1 MLADTPDFSAV
12 RRVLVV
18 KLRHHGDVL
27 LASPVFTVL
36 KNHLPQVEIDALV
49 YRDTQEM
56 LTLHP
61 AIENVFTVDRQW
73 KNDGLLKQMGAEVK
87 LLQMLRARHYDLII
101 HLTEHPRGAWLSRLL
116 GVRLNVAGDYPRR
129 GRLWRSS
136 FTHLYRLPHTPRHT
150 VEVHLDALRRM
161 GIYPNPDERGL
172 VLIAGKEADDFI
184 ASLMTQQ
191 YLMSKGFIHLHPAS
205 RWSFKCWTVEKY
217 AEMINIL
224 QAAGEQIVITA
235 APDQKEMRMVGAI
248 RDRVRQPYV
257 DLAGQLSL
265 KQLAALTA
273 QAKCFVGVDSA
284 PMHIA
289 AAMQTPTVALFGP
302 SGDKE
307 WGPWRVKH
315 KVIVENYSCRPCGLD
330 GCGGSKVSE
339 CLTTIP
345 VAAVINAVRAVSVP

>member
-101 HLTEHPRGAWLSRLL
+101 HLTEHPRGAWLSCLL

-136 FTHLYRLPHTPRHT
+136 FTHLYRLPRTPRHT
-150 VEVHLDALRRM
+150 VEIHLDALRCI
-161 GIYPNPDERGL
+161 GIYPNPEERGL
-172 VLIAGKEADDFI
+172 ILIAGRDAEDSI
-184 ASLMTQQ
+184 AALMARHHLTH
-191 YLMSKGFIHLHPAS
+191 KGFIHLHPTS
-205 RWSFKCWTVEKY
+205 RWSFKCWTVDKY
-217 AEMINIL
+217 AEMVNIL
-224 QAAGEQIVITA
+224 QAAGERVVITA
-235 APDQKEMRMVGAI
+235 APDPKEIHMVSAI
-248 RDRVRQPYV
+248 KDRLHQPCV
-257 DLAGQLSL
+257 DLAGQLNL
-265 KQLAALTA
+265 KQLAALTR
-273 QAKCFVGVDSA
+273 QAKCFVGVDSV

-289 AAMQTPTVALFGP
+289 AAMQAPTVALFGP

-307 WGPWRVKH
+307 WGPWQVKH
-315 KVIVENYSCRPCGLD
+315 KVITENYTCRP
-330 GCGGSKVSE
+330 
-339 CLTTIP
+339 
-345 VAAVINAVRAVSVP
+345 